1 MGLLTDIIKEI
12 PHTAVL
18 QEKIAAVEAKYAAT
32 ETENAILKDDLRAA
46 QKEITKLK
54 EQVETFTHSD
64 SELNSVEI
72 KLLQYLP
79 LAHIPND
86 VEGLASYLTQEVT
99 RIQYHLGRLED
110 KSYVVSAKV
119 SIPGMR
125 PPYVLTQKGREYL
138 VKNDLLI

>member
-54 EQVETFTHSD
+54 EQVETFTHLD